1 MNTSGESGASS
12 GSGKGGAE
20 SQSSTAVENTEYA
33 KSATDL
39 VLQSLK
45 RQREQPDP
53 ELLKRMGWSKE
64 QMQSF
69 VDRWQGARDQAMTDS
84 SKKKEY
90 EDMLQSLGLVPQ
102 TGSTR
107 AVRGLTDG
115 LSGIREEGSR
125 VRPPESLRERFEA
138 FRKASQQPVTK

>member
-1 MNTSGESGASS
+1 
-12 GSGKGGAE
+12 
-20 SQSSTAVENTEYA
+20 
-33 KSATDL
+33 
-39 VLQSLK
+39 
-45 RQREQPDP
+45 
-53 ELLKRMGWSKE
+53 
-64 QMQSF
+64 MQSF
-69 VDRWQGARDQAMTDS
+69 VDRWQGARDQAITDP

-115 LSGIREEGSR
+115 LSGMREEGSR